1 MSNDNTFAPQI
12 ANNEWKPRTDEV
24 AVRLYDKHLTGPSF
38 IVPPTQTGT
47 LVVDGKIQGR
57 TVGKQDL
64 KSYWSKFIPLLTKKT
79 NTQLYLARNGLLNC
93 EAIVPEAQ
101 SQDGHNF
108 SVACSYQVEIDNF
121 DEFFGH
127 FFQASDVATTNSIEM
142 VMRPTIAAT
151 INEFIRGATSGELVP
166 ATNEVLNR
174 LADEI
179 DARLRPIAKKY
190 GIAVTHVMPPSYSS
204 QSFEDLLDKKTKRR
218 AELEDYQE
226 SHEYARRKLQI
237 DQEAYEIERQIREL
251 NLDNDIDDADFS
263 ARLEARKN
271 EIKSKQIVQRLQ
283 VQEGIDRAVQQFK
296 DNRRAAKVKQED
308 EETRRKHLLEDATLL
323 RNHLLE
329 KTALAKT
336 MELEDLR
343 HEYHLKL
350 LQHQGVLTIEQL
362 KQRQESY
369 DRLSKLER
377 QMLEDSLSNR
387 SLQQE
392 ADHTKIWSDHELETR
407 IRRER
412 ELLEDEVRRRTAQ
425 TDYEIT
431 SRSENFNR
439 DLADRD
445 QKRELE
451 KIRQLQEI
459 QVARLEQQHQFHM
472 DNQRHAADTQLKLRD
487 KDIEEKKVLAETRP
501 RSDMEVLMGA
511 TPDQIRAAAEYRMA
525 EQGHSAKIAQEKEA
539 MYKIMIQSLEL
550 AQSQS
555 PAQIAAM
562 FKQQEDLWKGMFDRL
577 QKSGSEGVQAMK
589 DVAME
594 MAKNQNVS
602 VQMPSQPVASGNATG
617 QEMLEYFKAL
627 MMAQASQP
635 KS

>member
-1 MSNDNTFAPQI
+1 
-12 ANNEWKPRTDEV
+12 
-24 AVRLYDKHLTGPSF
+24 
-38 IVPPTQTGT
+38 
-47 LVVDGKIQGR
+47 
-57 TVGKQDL
+57 
-64 KSYWSKFIPLLTKKT
+64 
-79 NTQLYLARNGLLNC
+79 
-93 EAIVPEAQ
+93 
-101 SQDGHNF
+101 
-108 SVACSYQVEIDNF
+108 
-121 DEFFGH
+121 
-127 FFQASDVATTNSIEM
+127 
-142 VMRPTIAAT
+142 
-151 INEFIRGATSGELVP
+151 
-166 ATNEVLNR
+166 
-174 LADEI
+174 
-179 DARLRPIAKKY
+179 
-190 GIAVTHVMPPSYSS
+190 
-204 QSFEDLLDKKTKRR
+204 
-218 AELEDYQE
+218 
-226 SHEYARRKLQI
+226 
-237 DQEAYEIERQIREL
+237 
-251 NLDNDIDDADFS
+251 
-263 ARLEARKN
+263 
-271 EIKSKQIVQRLQ
+271 
-283 VQEGIDRAVQQFK
+283 
-296 DNRRAAKVKQED
+296 
-308 EETRRKHLLEDATLL
+308 
-323 RNHLLE
+323 
-329 KTALAKT
+329 
-336 MELEDLR
+336 
-343 HEYHLKL
+343 
-350 LQHQGVLTIEQL
+350 VLTIEQL

-387 SLQQE
+387 SLQQD

-431 SRSENFNR
+431 IRSENFNR

-445 QKRELE
+445 QKSELE
-451 KIRQLQEI
+451 RIRQLQEI

-562 FKQQEDLWKGMFDRL
+562 FKQQEELWKGMFDRL

-594 MAKNQNVS
+594 MAKNQKVTALI
-602 VQMPSQPVASGNATG
+602 PSQTAPSGNATG
-617 QEMLEYFKAL
+617 QEIFEYFKAL

>member
-12 ANNEWKPRTDEV
+12 GNNEWKPRTDEV

-47 LVVDGKIQGR
+47 LVVDGKTQGR

-108 SVACSYQVEIDNF
+108 SVACSYEVEIDNF

-190 GIAVTHVMPPSYSS
+190 GIAVTHVMQPSYSS

-387 SLQQE
+387 SLQQD

-431 SRSENFNR
+431 IRSENFNR

-445 QKRELE
+445 QKSELE
-451 KIRQLQEI
+451 RIRQLQEI

-562 FKQQEDLWKGMFDRL
+562 FKQQEELWKGMFDRL

-594 MAKNQNVS
+594 MAKNQKVTALI
-602 VQMPSQPVASGNATG
+602 PSQTAPSGNATG
-617 QEMLEYFKAL
+617 QEIFEYFKAL

>member
-387 SLQQE
+387 SLQQD

-431 SRSENFNR
+431 IRSENFNR

-445 QKRELE
+445 QKSELE
-451 KIRQLQEI
+451 RIRQLQEI

-562 FKQQEDLWKGMFDRL
+562 FKQQEELWKGMFDRL

-594 MAKNQNVS
+594 MAKNQKVTALI
-602 VQMPSQPVASGNATG
+602 PSQTAPSGNATG
-617 QEMLEYFKAL
+617 QEIFEYFKAL

>member
-387 SLQQE
+387 SLQQD
-392 ADHTKIWSDHELETR
+392 ADRTKIVSDHELEIR

-412 ELLEDEVRRRTAQ
+412 DLLDDEVRRRAAQ

-431 SRSENFNR
+431 IRSENFNR

-445 QKRELE
+445 QKSELE
-451 KIRQLQEI
+451 RIRQLQEI
-459 QVARLEQQHQFHM
+459 QAARLQQQHQFHM

-525 EQGHSAKIAQEKEA
+525 EQGHSAKTAQEKEA

-594 MAKNQNVS
+594 MAKNQNVT

-627 MMAQASQP
+627 MMAQANQP

>member
-1 MSNDNTFAPQI
+1 MSNDNNFAPQI
-12 ANNEWKPRTDEV
+12 ATNEWKPRTDEV
-24 AVRLYDKHLTGPSF
+24 AVRLYDKHLTGSSF

-47 LVVDGKIQGR
+47 LVVDGKIQGK

-64 KSYWSKFIPLLTKKT
+64 KSFWAKFIPLLTKKT

-93 EAIVPEAQ
+93 EAIVPEAK

-108 SVACSYQVEIDNF
+108 SVACGYQVEIDNF

-127 FFQASDVATTNSIEM
+127 FFQASDVATTNAIEI
-142 VMRPTIAAT
+142 VLRPTIAAA

-166 ATNEVLNR
+166 ASNEVLNR

-204 QSFEDLLDKKTKRR
+204 QSFEDLLDKKKKRR

-226 SHEYARRKLQI
+226 SHEYDRRKHQI
-237 DQEAYEIERQIREL
+237 DQEAYELERQIREL

-296 DNRRAAKVKQED
+296 DNRRAAKEKQED
-308 EETRRKHLLEDATLL
+308 EETRRKQLLEDATVL

-387 SLQQE
+387 SIQQD
-392 ADHTKIWSDHELETR
+392 ADRTKIVSDHELEIR

-412 ELLEDEVRRRTAQ
+412 DLLDDEVRRPAAQ

-439 DLADRD
+439 DQADRD
-445 QKRELE
+445 QKRELDR
-451 KIRQLQEI
+451 IRHLQEI
-459 QVARLEQQHQFHM
+459 QVARLQQQHQFHM
-472 DNQRHAADTQLKLRD
+472 DNQRHAADTQLKMRNL
-487 KDIEEKKVLAETRP
+487 LT
-501 RSDMEVLMGA
+501 LC
-511 TPDQIRAAAEYRMA
+511 
-525 EQGHSAKIAQEKEA
+525 
-539 MYKIMIQSLEL
+539 
-550 AQSQS
+550 
-555 PAQIAAM
+555 
-562 FKQQEDLWKGMFDRL
+562 
-577 QKSGSEGVQAMK
+577 
-589 DVAME
+589 
-594 MAKNQNVS
+594 
-602 VQMPSQPVASGNATG
+602 
-617 QEMLEYFKAL
+617 
-627 MMAQASQP
+627 
-635 KS
+635 

>member
-204 QSFEDLLDKKTKRR
+204 KSFEDLLDKKTKRR

-308 EETRRKHLLEDATLL
+308 EETRRKNLLEDATLL

-387 SLQQE
+387 SLQQD
-392 ADHTKIWSDHELETR
+392 ADRTKIVSDHELEIR

-412 ELLEDEVRRRTAQ
+412 DLLDDEVRRRAAQ

-431 SRSENFNR
+431 IRSENFNR

-445 QKRELE
+445 QKSELE
-451 KIRQLQEI
+451 RIRQLQEI
-459 QVARLEQQHQFHM
+459 QAARLQQQHQFHM

-487 KDIEEKKVLAETRP
+487 KDIEEKKALAETRP

-525 EQGHSAKIAQEKEA
+525 EQGHSAKTAQEKEA

-562 FKQQEDLWKGMFDRL
+562 FKQQEELWKGMFDRL

-594 MAKNQNVS
+594 MAKNQNVT

-627 MMAQASQP
+627 MMAQANQP

>member
-251 NLDNDIDDADFS
+251 NFDNDIDDADFS

-392 ADHTKIWSDHELETR
+392 ADHTKIWSDHELEIR

-594 MAKNQNVS
+594 LAKNQNVS

>member
-1 MSNDNTFAPQI
+1 MSNDNNFAPQI
-12 ANNEWKPRTDEV
+12 ATNEWKPRTDEV
-24 AVRLYDKHLTGPSF
+24 AVRLYDKHLTGSSF

-64 KSYWSKFIPLLTKKT
+64 KSFWAKFIPLLTKKT

-93 EAIVPEAQ
+93 EAIVPEAK

-108 SVACSYQVEIDNF
+108 SVACGYQVEIDNF

-127 FFQASDVATTNSIEM
+127 FFQASDVATTNAIEI
-142 VMRPTIAAT
+142 VLRPTIAAA

-166 ATNEVLNR
+166 ASNEVLNR

-204 QSFEDLLDKKTKRR
+204 QSFEDLLDKKKKRR

-226 SHEYARRKLQI
+226 SHEYDRRKHQI

-296 DNRRAAKVKQED
+296 DNRRAAKEMQED
-308 EETRRKHLLEDATLL
+308 EETRRKQLLEDATVL

-362 KQRQESY
+362 EQRQESY

-387 SLQQE
+387 SLQQD
-392 ADHTKIWSDHELETR
+392 ADRTKIVSDHELEIR

-412 ELLEDEVRRRTAQ
+412 DLLDDEVRRRAAQ

-439 DLADRD
+439 DQADRD
-445 QKRELE
+445 QKRELDR
-451 KIRQLQEI
+451 IRQLQEI
-459 QVARLEQQHQFHM
+459 QVARLQQQHQFHM
-472 DNQRHAADTQLKLRD
+472 DNQRHATDTQLKMRD

-539 MYKIMIQSLEL
+539 MYKMMIQSLEL
-550 AQSQS
+550 AQSQT

-589 DVAME
+589 DVALE
-594 MAKNQNVS
+594 MAKNQKVT
-602 VQMPSQPVASGNATG
+602 VQMPSQTAPSGNATV

>member
-1 MSNDNTFAPQI
+1 
-12 ANNEWKPRTDEV
+12 
-24 AVRLYDKHLTGPSF
+24 
-38 IVPPTQTGT
+38 

-308 EETRRKHLLEDATLL
+308 EETRRKQLLEDATLL

-412 ELLEDEVRRRTAQ
+412 ELLDDEVRRRAAQ

>member
-1 MSNDNTFAPQI
+1 MSNDNNFAPQI
-12 ANNEWKPRTDEV
+12 ATNEWKPRTDEV
-24 AVRLYDKHLTGPSF
+24 AVRLYDKHLTGSSF

-64 KSYWSKFIPLLTKKT
+64 KSFWAKFIPLLTKKT

-93 EAIVPEAQ
+93 EAIVPEAK

-108 SVACSYQVEIDNF
+108 SVACGYQVEIDNF

-127 FFQASDVATTNSIEM
+127 FFQASDVATTNAIEL
-142 VMRPTIAAT
+142 VLRPTIAAA

-166 ATNEVLNR
+166 ASNEVLNR

-204 QSFEDLLDKKTKRR
+204 QSFEDLLDKKKKRR

-226 SHEYARRKLQI
+226 SHEYDRRKHQI

-251 NLDNDIDDADFS
+251 NLDNDIDDADFA

-296 DNRRAAKVKQED
+296 DNRRAAKEKQED
-308 EETRRKHLLEDATLL
+308 EETRRKQLLEDATVL

-387 SLQQE
+387 SLQQD
-392 ADHTKIWSDHELETR
+392 ADRTKIVSDHELEIR

-412 ELLEDEVRRRTAQ
+412 DLLDDEVRRRAAQ

-439 DLADRD
+439 DQADRD
-445 QKRELE
+445 QKRELDR
-451 KIRQLQEI
+451 IRQLQEI
-459 QVARLEQQHQFHM
+459 QVARLQQQHQFHM
-472 DNQRHAADTQLKLRD
+472 DNQRHAADTQLKMRD

-525 EQGHSAKIAQEKEA
+525 EQGHSAKIALEKEA
-539 MYKIMIQSLEL
+539 MYKMMIQSLEL
-550 AQSQS
+550 AQSQT
-555 PAQIAAM
+555 PTQIAAM

-589 DVAME
+589 DVALE
-594 MAKNQNVS
+594 MAKNQKVT
-602 VQMPSQPVASGNATG
+602 VQMPSQTAPSGNATV

>member
-387 SLQQE
+387 SLQQD
-392 ADHTKIWSDHELETR
+392 ADRTKIVSDHELEIR

-412 ELLEDEVRRRTAQ
+412 DLLDDEVRRRAAQ

-431 SRSENFNR
+431 IRSENFNR

-445 QKRELE
+445 QKSELE
-451 KIRQLQEI
+451 RIRQLQEI
-459 QVARLEQQHQFHM
+459 QAARLQQQHQFHM

-525 EQGHSAKIAQEKEA
+525 EQGHSAKTAQEKEA

-562 FKQQEDLWKGMFDRL
+562 FKQQEELWKGMFDRL

-594 MAKNQNVS
+594 MAKNQNVT

-627 MMAQASQP
+627 MMAQANQP

>member
-1 MSNDNTFAPQI
+1 MSNDNNFAPQI
-12 ANNEWKPRTDEV
+12 AANEWKPRTDEV
-24 AVRLYDKHLTGPSF
+24 AVRLYDKNLTGSSF

-64 KSYWSKFIPLLTKKT
+64 KSFWSKFIPLLTKKT
-79 NTQLYLARNGLLNC
+79 STQLYLARNGLLNC
-93 EAIVPEAQ
+93 EAIVPDAK

-108 SVACSYQVEIDNF
+108 SVACGYQVEIDNF
-121 DEFFGH
+121 DTFFGH
-127 FFQASDVATTNSIEM
+127 FFQANDVATTNAIEM
-142 VMRPTIAAT
+142 VLRPTIAAT
-151 INEFIRGATSGELVP
+151 INEFIRGSMSGELIP
-166 ATNEVLNR
+166 TSNEVLNR

-179 DARLRPIAKKY
+179 HARLRPIAKTY
-190 GIAVTHVMPPSYSS
+190 GLVVTHVMPPSYSS
-204 QSFEDLLDKKTKRR
+204 QSIEDLLEKKKKRQ
-218 AELEDYQE
+218 AELEDYQDAQ
-226 SHEYARRKLQI
+226 EYARQKHQI
-237 DQEAYEIERQIREL
+237 DQDAYEIERQIREL
-251 NLDNDIDDADFS
+251 EFDKDVDDADFL

-271 EIKSKQIVQRLQ
+271 EIKSKKIVQRLQ
-283 VQEGIDRAVQQFK
+283 AQEGIDRAFQQFN
-296 DNRRAAKVKQED
+296 DNRRAAKEKQED
-308 EETRRKHLLEDATLL
+308 AETTRKNFVEDATLL
-323 RNHLLE
+323 RNHILE
-329 KTALAKT
+329 KAALAKT

-343 HEYHLKL
+343 HDYHLKL
-350 LQHQGVLTIEQL
+350 LQHQGVITIEQL

-387 SLQQE
+387 TLQRN
-392 ADHTKIWSDHELETR
+392 ADRTEILSDHELEIR

-412 ELLEDEVRRRTAQ
+412 DLLDDEIRRRTAQ
-425 TDYEIT
+425 TDHEI
-431 SRSENFNR
+431 RRRNEDYKG

-445 QKRELE
+445 QTRELE
-451 KIRQLQEI
+451 RIRQLQEI
-459 QVARLEQQHQFHM
+459 QVSRLKQMHDFHM
-472 DNQRHAADTQLKLRD
+472 ENQRHAADTQLKMRD

-501 RSDMEVLMGA
+501 KSDMEVLMSA

-539 MYKIMIQSLEL
+539 MYTMMIQSLQM
-550 AQSQS
+550 AQAQT

-577 QKSGSEGVQAMK
+577 QKSGSEGVQAIK

-594 MAKNQNVS
+594 MAKNQKVT
-602 VQMPSQPVASGNATG
+602 VQMPNQPAPSGNATA

-627 MMAQASQP
+627 MMSQATQS

>member
-24 AVRLYDKHLTGPSF
+24 AVRLYDKHLSGPSF

-64 KSYWSKFIPLLTKKT
+64 KSYWSNFIPLLTKKT

-127 FFQASDVATTNSIEM
+127 FFQASDVATTNSIEK

-179 DARLRPIAKKY
+179 DARLRPIAKRY

-226 SHEYARRKLQI
+226 SHEYARRKHRI
-237 DQEAYEIERQIREL
+237 DQEAYEIEHQIREL
-251 NLDNDIDDADFS
+251 NLDNDVDDADFS
-263 ARLEARKN
+263 ARLESRKN

-296 DNRRAAKVKQED
+296 DNRRVAKEKQED
-308 EETRRKHLLEDATLL
+308 AETRRKHLLEDATLL
-323 RNHLLE
+323 RNDLLE

-369 DRLSKLER
+369 DRRSKLER

-445 QKRELE
+445 QKSESER
-451 KIRQLQEI
+451 IRQLQEI
-459 QVARLEQQHQFHM
+459 QVARLEQQHQFQM
-472 DNQRHAADTQLKLRD
+472 DNQRHAADTQLKMRD

-501 RSDMEVLMGA
+501 RSDLEVLMGA

-539 MYKIMIQSLEL
+539 MYKMMIQSLEL
-550 AQSQS
+550 AQSQT
-555 PAQIAAM
+555 PAQITAM
-562 FKQQEDLWKGMFDRL
+562 FKQQEELWKGMFDRL

-594 MAKNQNVS
+594 MAKNQKVTALI
-602 VQMPSQPVASGNATG
+602 PSQTAPSGNATG
-617 QEMLEYFKAL
+617 QEIFEYFKAL

>member
-1 MSNDNTFAPQI
+1 MSNDNNFAPQI
-12 ANNEWKPRTDEV
+12 ATNEWKPRTDEV
-24 AVRLYDKHLTGPSF
+24 AVRLYDKHLTGSSF

-47 LVVDGKIQGR
+47 LVVDGKIQGK

-64 KSYWSKFIPLLTKKT
+64 KSFWAKFIPLLTKKT

-93 EAIVPEAQ
+93 EAIVPEAK

-108 SVACSYQVEIDNF
+108 SVACGYQVEIDNF

-127 FFQASDVATTNSIEM
+127 FFQASDVATTNAIEI
-142 VMRPTIAAT
+142 VLRPTIAAA
-151 INEFIRGATSGELVP
+151 INEFIRAATSGELVP
-166 ATNEVLNR
+166 ASNEVLNR

-190 GIAVTHVMPPSYSS
+190 GFAVTHVMPPSYSS
-204 QSFEDLLDKKTKRR
+204 QSFEDLLDKKKKRR

-226 SHEYARRKLQI
+226 SHEYDRRKHQI
-237 DQEAYEIERQIREL
+237 DQEAYELERQIREL
-251 NLDNDIDDADFS
+251 NLDNDIDDADFA

-296 DNRRAAKVKQED
+296 DNRRAAKEKQED
-308 EETRRKHLLEDATLL
+308 EETRRKQLLEDATVL

-350 LQHQGVLTIEQL
+350 LQHQGVLTIQQL

-387 SLQQE
+387 SLQQD
-392 ADHTKIWSDHELETR
+392 ADRTKIVSDHELEIR

-412 ELLEDEVRRRTAQ
+412 DLLDDEVRRRAAQ

-439 DLADRD
+439 DQADRD
-445 QKRELE
+445 QKRELDR
-451 KIRQLQEI
+451 IRQLQEI
-459 QVARLEQQHQFHM
+459 QVARLQQQHQFHM
-472 DNQRHAADTQLKLRD
+472 DNQRHATDTQLKMRD

-539 MYKIMIQSLEL
+539 MYKMMIQSLEL
-550 AQSQS
+550 AQSQT

-589 DVAME
+589 DVALE
-594 MAKNQNVS
+594 MAKNQKVT
-602 VQMPSQPVASGNATG
+602 VQMPSQTAPSGNATV

>member
-1 MSNDNTFAPQI
+1 MSNDNNFAPQI
-12 ANNEWKPRTDEV
+12 ATNEWKPRTDEV
-24 AVRLYDKHLTGPSF
+24 AVRLYDKHLTGSSF

-47 LVVDGKIQGR
+47 LVVDGKIQGK

-64 KSYWSKFIPLLTKKT
+64 KSFWAKFIPLLTKKT

-93 EAIVPEAQ
+93 EAIVPEAK

-108 SVACSYQVEIDNF
+108 SVACGYQVEIDNF

-127 FFQASDVATTNSIEM
+127 FFQASDVATTNAIEI
-142 VMRPTIAAT
+142 VLRPTIAAA

-166 ATNEVLNR
+166 ASNEVLNR

-204 QSFEDLLDKKTKRR
+204 QSFEDLLDKKKKRR

-226 SHEYARRKLQI
+226 SHEYDRRKHQI
-237 DQEAYEIERQIREL
+237 DQEAYELERQIREL

-296 DNRRAAKVKQED
+296 DNRRAAKEKQED
-308 EETRRKHLLEDATLL
+308 EETRRKQLLEDATVL

-387 SLQQE
+387 SIQQD
-392 ADHTKIWSDHELETR
+392 ADRTKIVSDHELEIR

-412 ELLEDEVRRRTAQ
+412 DLLDDEVRRRAAQ
-425 TDYEIT
+425 TDYDIT

-439 DLADRD
+439 DQADRD
-445 QKRELE
+445 QKRELDR
-451 KIRQLQEI
+451 IRHLQEI
-459 QVARLEQQHQFHM
+459 QVARLQQQHQFHM
-472 DNQRHAADTQLKLRD
+472 DNQRHAADTQLKMRD

-539 MYKIMIQSLEL
+539 MYKMMIQSLEL
-550 AQSQS
+550 AQSQT

-589 DVAME
+589 DVALE
-594 MAKNQNVS
+594 MAKNQKVT
-602 VQMPSQPVASGNATG
+602 VQMPSQTAPSGNATV

>member
-218 AELEDYQE
+218 VELEDYQE

-387 SLQQE
+387 SLQQD
-392 ADHTKIWSDHELETR
+392 ADHTKIWSDHELEIR

-431 SRSENFNR
+431 IRSENFNR

-445 QKRELE
+445 QKSELE
-451 KIRQLQEI
+451 RIRQLQEI

>member
-1 MSNDNTFAPQI
+1 MSNDNNFAPQI
-12 ANNEWKPRTDEV
+12 ATNEWKPRTDEV
-24 AVRLYDKHLTGPSF
+24 AVRLYDKHLTGSSF

-64 KSYWSKFIPLLTKKT
+64 KSFWAKFIPLLTKKT

-93 EAIVPEAQ
+93 EAIVPEAK

-108 SVACSYQVEIDNF
+108 SVACGYQVEIDNF

-127 FFQASDVATTNSIEM
+127 FFQASDVATTNAIEL
-142 VMRPTIAAT
+142 VLRPTIAAA

-166 ATNEVLNR
+166 ASNEVLNR

-204 QSFEDLLDKKTKRR
+204 QSFEDLLDKKKKRR

-226 SHEYARRKLQI
+226 SHEYDRRKHQI

-251 NLDNDIDDADFS
+251 NLDNDIDDADFA

-296 DNRRAAKVKQED
+296 DNRRAAKEKQED
-308 EETRRKHLLEDATLL
+308 EETRRKQLLEDATVL

-387 SLQQE
+387 SLQQD
-392 ADHTKIWSDHELETR
+392 ADRTKIVSDHELEIR

-412 ELLEDEVRRRTAQ
+412 DLLDDEVRRRAAQ

-439 DLADRD
+439 DQADRD
-445 QKRELE
+445 QKRELDR
-451 KIRQLQEI
+451 IRQLQEI
-459 QVARLEQQHQFHM
+459 QVARLQQQHQFHM
-472 DNQRHAADTQLKLRD
+472 DNQRHAADTQLKMRD

-539 MYKIMIQSLEL
+539 MYKMMIQSLEL
-550 AQSQS
+550 AQSQT
-555 PAQIAAM
+555 PTQIAAM

-589 DVAME
+589 DVALE
-594 MAKNQNVS
+594 MAKNQKVT
-602 VQMPSQPVASGNATG
+602 VQMPSQTAPSGNATV

>member
-1 MSNDNTFAPQI
+1 MSNDNNFAPQI
-12 ANNEWKPRTDEV
+12 ATNEWKPRTDEV
-24 AVRLYDKHLTGPSF
+24 AVRLYDKHLTGSSF

-64 KSYWSKFIPLLTKKT
+64 KSFWAKFIPLLTKKT

-93 EAIVPEAQ
+93 EAIVPEAK

-108 SVACSYQVEIDNF
+108 SVACGYQVEIDNF

-127 FFQASDVATTNSIEM
+127 FFQASDVATTNAIEI
-142 VMRPTIAAT
+142 VLRPTIAAA

-166 ATNEVLNR
+166 ASNEVLNR

-204 QSFEDLLDKKTKRR
+204 QSFEDLLDKKKKRR

-226 SHEYARRKLQI
+226 SHEYDRRKHQI

-296 DNRRAAKVKQED
+296 DNRRAAKEKQED
-308 EETRRKHLLEDATLL
+308 EETRRKQLLEDATVL

-387 SLQQE
+387 SLQQD
-392 ADHTKIWSDHELETR
+392 ADRTKIVSDHELEIR

-412 ELLEDEVRRRTAQ
+412 DLLDDEVRRRAAQ

-439 DLADRD
+439 DQADRD
-445 QKRELE
+445 QKRELDR
-451 KIRQLQEI
+451 IRQLQEI
-459 QVARLEQQHQFHM
+459 QVARLQQQHQFHM
-472 DNQRHAADTQLKLRD
+472 DNQRHATDTQLKMRD

-539 MYKIMIQSLEL
+539 MYKMMIQSLEL
-550 AQSQS
+550 AQSQT

-589 DVAME
+589 DVALE
-594 MAKNQNVS
+594 MAKNQKVT
-602 VQMPSQPVASGNATG
+602 VQMPSQTAPSGNATV